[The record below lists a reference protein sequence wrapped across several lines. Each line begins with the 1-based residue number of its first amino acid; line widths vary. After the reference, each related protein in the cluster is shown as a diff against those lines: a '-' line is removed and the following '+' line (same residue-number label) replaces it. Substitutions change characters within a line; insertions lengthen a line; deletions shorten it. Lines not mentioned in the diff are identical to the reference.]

1 MSSHSASISSKRAG
15 ARAAVGADRNRANDG
30 GGVGSKGKSWLYWA
44 RRAARPVRLAELF
57 KFSGLVALIR
67 VSERRRAEIQ
77 EKRNRLA
84 ALKAAR
90 EQREAAARQALDAS
104 LSSATDD
111 GAPPLPGSSRA
122 ASESAGER
130 NGKAS
135 LGAASGTSRGDE
147 IENLLRGVGVLGRD
161 SAPPSPKGKEPLLR
175 GSSPLATAARNGAEG
190 TASPAPAVVE
200 NDSPEGTPN
209 RDQAGAAGAPSLEA
223 PDPASTATAPA
234 SSSTSTSIQTEPAPP
249 PPLPTAKPKI
259 VYDKAIQT
267 AFDSESTVTRLN
279 ATASTSTGPSVTS
292 GAEPSASTGGAGRE
306 TAEELRARI
315 LAELEDERKRLDA
328 EIAREKLL
336 AEQALERDRARG
348 LSGDQLQHV
357 FASPAFADFLEQ
369 STKVVQ
375 RALSDP
381 YDYLRDYSISADDGA
396 DADES
401 KRARV
406 RLLGVWQDQQWGR
419 GRSVTS
425 VDWSPKFPELFVAA
439 YNRKPLSINE
449 PDGIAAVWNLHL
461 QDRPEYVR
469 TTFRWLSMDQL
480 LTCWISQSD
489 ILSIAF
495 SPFNSNLVVG
505 GTYSGQILLWDT
517 RSRNPNPV
525 LKTPLST
532 SGHTHPVYSLAHLGT
547 QNANSLVSASTDGVV
562 CAWSL
567 DMLARPQETLE
578 LLHPA
583 HSKTDEVSITSVGF
597 PLGEASTF
605 WCGTEEGNV
614 YAAHRY
620 DRAGAKAGLVQNE
633 VYRGHSGPV
642 TGLDFHPAEGSVDLS
657 DLFLTSGVDWT
668 VKLWRAGGANPARTA
683 AGGAGSSSKVGT
695 PTNGTGASSTRSG
708 LSSSLGRSAS
718 GPPPPGT
725 IAPLFT
731 FEEAGDYVYDVRWHP
746 VHPAVFGSVDAAGKF
761 NLWNLNVD
769 TEVPLV
775 STAVGDPARPRGLNK
790 LAWEKKEGRRAAVG
804 SSDGKVYIY
813 DISPDLVTPRE
824 ADWDQM
830 RRTCKAALADQQNP
844 DAYR

>member
-1 MSSHSASISSKRAG
+1 
-15 ARAAVGADRNRANDG
+15 
-30 GGVGSKGKSWLYWA
+30 
-44 RRAARPVRLAELF
+44 
-57 KFSGLVALIR
+57 
-67 VSERRRAEIQ
+67 
-77 EKRNRLA
+77 
-84 ALKAAR
+84 
-90 EQREAAARQALDAS
+90 
-104 LSSATDD
+104 
-111 GAPPLPGSSRA
+111 
-122 ASESAGER
+122 
-130 NGKAS
+130 
-135 LGAASGTSRGDE
+135 
-147 IENLLRGVGVLGRD
+147 
-161 SAPPSPKGKEPLLR
+161 
-175 GSSPLATAARNGAEG
+175 
-190 TASPAPAVVE
+190 
-200 NDSPEGTPN
+200 
-209 RDQAGAAGAPSLEA
+209 
-223 PDPASTATAPA
+223 
-234 SSSTSTSIQTEPAPP
+234 
-249 PPLPTAKPKI
+249 
-259 VYDKAIQT
+259 
-267 AFDSESTVTRLN
+267 
-279 ATASTSTGPSVTS
+279 
-292 GAEPSASTGGAGRE
+292 
-306 TAEELRARI
+306 
-315 LAELEDERKRLDA
+315 
-328 EIAREKLL
+328 
-336 AEQALERDRARG
+336 
-348 LSGDQLQHV
+348 
-357 FASPAFADFLEQ
+357 
-369 STKVVQ
+369 
-375 RALSDP
+375 
-381 YDYLRDYSISADDGA
+381 
-396 DADES
+396 
-401 KRARV
+401 
-406 RLLGVWQDQQWGR
+406 
-419 GRSVTS
+419 
-425 VDWSPKFPELFVAA
+425 
-439 YNRKPLSINE
+439 
-449 PDGIAAVWNLHL
+449 
-461 QDRPEYVR
+461 
-469 TTFRWLSMDQL
+469 MDQL

-769 TEVPLV
+769 TEVSLLLLYPNSGCWRGKLTGRPRDV
-775 STAVGDPARPRGLNK
+775 GPTRFDCRRGPCSTPGAQQACVGKDGRSPGRSRFFRRQSLYLRYQSRCAEVSLSSTASQI
-790 LAWEKKEGRRAAVG
+790 ERR
-804 SSDGKVYIY
+804 
-813 DISPDLVTPRE
+813 
-824 ADWDQM
+824 
-830 RRTCKAALADQQNP
+830 
-844 DAYR
+844 